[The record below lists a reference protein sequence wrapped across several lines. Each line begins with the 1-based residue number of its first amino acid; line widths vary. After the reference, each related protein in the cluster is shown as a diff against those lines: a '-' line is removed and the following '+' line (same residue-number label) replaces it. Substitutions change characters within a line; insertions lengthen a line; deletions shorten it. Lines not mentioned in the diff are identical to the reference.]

1 MKRLYGKGREDYK
14 VDSGLL
20 IQTKNERVGGKM
32 TEHPHIPT
40 KILFYIGIAVGL
52 IICILMVLSTMF
64 GIHTT
69 WPAFLSLPIF
79 FLAGNDPKQLP
90 HLFIGACSGLILTAL
105 FFIVYAAML
114 PVLGA
119 SLTPLILVF
128 VILVLIIGLGNVA
141 PMVFNNYNLVYFTV
155 AIAFF
160 TVMFAINPGFELI
173 PETLKLIG
181 ITLVGG
187 GLFVGATLVF
197 IGKILPKILAPK
209 A

>member
-1 MKRLYGKGREDYK
+1 
-14 VDSGLL
+14 
-20 IQTKNERVGGKM
+20 M

-40 KILFYIGIAVGL
+40 KILVYIGIAVGL
-52 IICILMVLSTMF
+52 IICILMVLSSMF

-69 WPAFLSLPIF
+69 WPAFLALPIF

-90 HLFIGACSGLILTAL
+90 HLFIGACSGLLLTAL
-105 FFIVYAAML
+105 FFIAYAAL
-114 PVLGA
+114 VPVLGA
-119 SLTPLILVF
+119 ELAPLLLVF
-128 VILVLIIGLGNVA
+128 VILVLIIGLGNVV
-141 PMVFNNYNLVYFTV
+141 PMVFYYYNLVYFTV

-160 TVMFAINPGFELI
+160 TVMFAINPKFELI

-187 GLFVGATLVF
+187 GAFVGATLVF

-209 A
+209 NTPVNPGM